1 MDPCNVQGRTSGFA
15 YFGGQILQVGEGL
28 MTRPGTFP
36 QGIIRVDRRL
46 RILKMRRR
54 QANYLDSIKDMAM
67 LDILGSSICFFFSF
81 DTLED
86 PKP

>member
-1 MDPCNVQGRTSGFA
+1 MDPCNLQGRTSGFA
-15 YFGGQILQVGEGL
+15 YFGDRFYRLARGL

>member
-1 MDPCNVQGRTSGFA
+1 MVLH
-15 YFGGQILQVGEGL
+15 ILGDRFYRLVRGL

-54 QANYLDSIKDMAM
+54 QANYLNSIKDMAM
-67 LDILGSSICFFFSF
+67 LDILGSSVFFSRL
-81 DTLED
+81 TLWRILNH
-86 PKP
+86 KYRVTRV

>member
-1 MDPCNVQGRTSGFA
+1 
-15 YFGGQILQVGEGL
+15 

-54 QANYLDSIKDMAM
+54 QANYLNSIKDMAM
-67 LDILGSSICFFFSF
+67 LDILGSSVFFSRL
-81 DTLED
+81 TLWRILNH
-86 PKP
+86 KYRVTRV